1 MTNFFYRNL
10 KKHYPT
16 VESAKGVWIRDTDGK
31 EYLDGC
37 SGAVASNIG
46 HGVSEVNEAIQD
58 QLSKVA
64 FAHTSQFVS
73 EPALALAEHIA
84 TLRAQ
89 SHALIAGTK
98 VTPSPSKERVY
109 LTSGGSE
116 AIETAIKMARG
127 YFVEI
132 GQPKR
137 RYLLTRWQSYHGS
150 TLGAMNATG
159 HPARRKPYLPIL
171 YPELGHDELSLLV
184 DPLGPQAKLVD
195 RTHIET
201 PYPYRCHCENSGV
214 CASSECALSLANELE
229 KALERLGSENV
240 MAFMAAPI
248 VGATLGAVT
257 PQAGNVYWKRIR
269 EICTAHGVLLISD
282 EVMTG
287 LGRVGA
293 NFGTDIYGV
302 ESDISVLGKGLSAGY
317 VPLGAVAASEK
328 VAAGFENGSGVFEH
342 GFTYSG
348 HPTSAAG
355 GLAVLRYIQ
364 KHNLTEKVANAQQ
377 SFFERLDALRSF
389 DFVGDIRGKG
399 YMSGIEFVKDR
410 TTKAPFEPSMR
421 VSAEIAKTAFANGLL
436 VYPGSGFLPGAA
448 GDHIMITPP
457 LTITDSEMDELFNRL
472 TTTLKQF
479 ARSPQIKSLLTR

>member
-1 MTNFFYRNL
+1 MSNFFHRNL
-10 KKHYPT
+10 KRNYPT
-16 VESAKGVWIRDTDGK
+16 VESAHGVWIRDTDGN

-46 HGVSEVNEAIQD
+46 HGVEEVSEAIRD

-73 EPALALAEHIA
+73 EPAMALAEHIA
-84 TLRAQ
+84 LLRAESCSEITGRKIQ
-89 SHALIAGTK
+89 TSR
-98 VTPSPSKERVY
+98 ERVY

-116 AIETAIKMARG
+116 AIETAIKMARS

-171 YPELGHDELSLLV
+171 YPDLGPDELSLLV

-195 RTHIET
+195 KTHIET
-201 PYPYRCHCENSGV
+201 PYPYRCHCDAAGV
-214 CASSECALSLANELE
+214 CNSRECSINLANELE
-229 KALERLGSENV
+229 KALEKLGAENV

-257 PQAGNVYWKRIR
+257 PHEGYWKRIR
-269 EICTAHGVLLISD
+269 EICTEHGVLLISD

-287 LGRVGA
+287 LGRVGRH
-293 NFGTDIYGV
+293 FGTDLWGV
-302 ESDISVLGKGLSAGY
+302 ESDIAVLGKGLSAGY
-317 VPLGAVAASEK
+317 VPLGAVVASEK
-328 VAAGFENGSGVFEH
+328 IAEGFENGSGVFEH

-364 KHNLTEKVANAQQ
+364 KHKLTESVA
-377 SFFERLDALRSF
+377 SREKDFFERLNALRSF
-389 DFVGDIRGKG
+389 DFVGDIRGRG
-399 YMSGIEFVKDR
+399 FMSGIEFVKDR
-410 TTKAPFEPSMR
+410 TTKAPFDPSTRLSM
-421 VSAEIAKTAFANGLL
+421 EITKTAFANGLL

-448 GDHIMITPP
+448 GDHVMITPP
-457 LTITDSEMDELFNRL
+457 LTITDSEMDELFKRL
-472 TTTLKQF
+472 TTTLTQV
-479 ARSPQIKSLLTR
+479 ANSPAVKSLQAR

>member
-1 MTNFFYRNL
+1 MSNFFYRNL
-10 KKHYPT
+10 KKSYPT
-16 VESAKGVWIRDTDGK
+16 VESAAGVWIRDTAGK

-46 HGVSEVNEAIQD
+46 HGVAEVNEAIQD

-73 EPALALAEHIA
+73 ESALALSEHIA
-84 TLRAQ
+84 LLRCDSRNQ
-89 SHALIAGTK
+89 LSNGK
-98 VTPSPSKERVY
+98 SKTSLERVY

-116 AIETAIKMARG
+116 AIETAIKMARS
-127 YFVEI
+127 YFVET

-171 YPELGHDELSLLV
+171 YPDLGPDELSLLV

-201 PYPYRCHCENSGV
+201 PYPYRCHCEASGV
-214 CASSECALSLANELE
+214 CTSNDCALYLANELE
-229 KALERLGSENV
+229 KALEKLGAENV

-257 PQAGNVYWKRIR
+257 PHEGYWKRIR
-269 EICTAHGVLLISD
+269 EICTANGLLLISD

-287 LGRVGA
+287 LGRVGRH
-293 NFGTDIYGV
+293 FGTDLFGV
-302 ESDISVLGKGLSAGY
+302 ESDIAVLGKGLSAGY
-317 VPLGAVAASEK
+317 VPLGAVVACQK
-328 VAAGFENGSGVFEH
+328 VVEGFEQGSGVFEH

-355 GLAVLRYIQ
+355 GLAVLRYIE
-364 KHNLTEKVANAQQ
+364 KHRLTEKVAEREKD
-377 SFFERLDALRSF
+377 FFEKLETLKKF
-389 DFVGDIRGKG
+389 DFVGDIRGRG
-399 YMSGIEFVKDR
+399 FMSGIEFVADR
-410 TTKAPFEPSMR
+410 KTKAPFDPALRLSVE
-421 VSAEIAKTAFANGLL
+421 VTKTAFNNGLL

-457 LTITDSEMDELFNRL
+457 LTITDAEMDELFKRL
-472 TTTLKQF
+472 SRTLEQV
-479 ARSPQIKSLLTR
+479 AISPQVKQLLAR